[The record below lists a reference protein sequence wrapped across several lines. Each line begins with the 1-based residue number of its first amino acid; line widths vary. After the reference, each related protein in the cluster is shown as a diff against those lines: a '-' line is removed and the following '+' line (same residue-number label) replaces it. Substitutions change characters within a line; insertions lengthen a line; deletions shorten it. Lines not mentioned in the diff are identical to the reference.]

1 MPAIMQ
7 KQYES
12 PVGRKR
18 SFVYDH
24 CEQYEEA
31 FENESAIYPVVEPY
45 VTSTG
50 PKKVGIQRI
59 EKPWK
64 RDL

>member
-1 MPAIMQ
+1 MPTIMQ

-12 PVGRKR
+12 LVGRKR

-31 FENESAIYPVVEPY
+31 LENESAIHLVMEPN

-50 PKKVGIQRI
+50 PKKVRIQRLD
-59 EKPWK
+59 KP
-64 RDL
+64 